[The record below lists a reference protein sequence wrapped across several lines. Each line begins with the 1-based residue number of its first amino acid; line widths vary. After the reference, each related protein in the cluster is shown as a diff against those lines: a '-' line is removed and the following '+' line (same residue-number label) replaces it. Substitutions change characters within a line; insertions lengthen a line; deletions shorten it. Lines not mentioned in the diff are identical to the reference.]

1 MDSYKNFIELKHHA
15 AEGRDFRVET
25 VIGTTGVVIMAP
37 HGGGIEP
44 GTAKI
49 AKAIAGDDHSYYAF
63 LGLKPLNNKVLH
75 IASERFD
82 EPRAVA
88 LAMQSH
94 TVVSIHGCRATAA
107 VVYVGGLNGVLK
119 NSIMGALQQSGFQA
133 GHSPSASLGGIH
145 SLNLCNRGSSGQGV
159 QLEIS
164 GRLRRQ
170 LVGSK
175 GRHPTRENV
184 LFDAFTSTVRGVLA
198 EP

>member
-44 GTAKI
+44 GTAEI

-63 LGLKPLNNKVLH
+63 LGLKPINNTVLH
-75 IASERFD
+75 IASQRFD

-94 TVVSIHGCRATAA
+94 TVVSIHGCRTTEAM
-107 VVYVGGLNGVLK
+107 VYVGGLNSDLK
-119 NSIMGALQQSGFQA
+119 NRITDALQEVGFQA
-133 GHSPSASLGGIH
+133 GHSPNASLGGIH
-145 SLNLCNRGSSGQGV
+145 RKNLCNRGSSGQGV

-164 GRLRRQ
+164 SFLRRQ
-170 LVGSK
+170 LIESGGWRLAQANDMLK
-175 GRHPTRENV
+175 
-184 LFDAFTSTVRGVLA
+184 AFVSAVRGVLA
-198 EP
+198 K